1 MAGVNALFTAKKSK
15 PRGLMK
21 FENKLIVSDIDGTFF
36 DDDMNIADR
45 NIDAINYF
53 KENGGHFTFAT
64 GRNEITIPPDVM
76 KIANAPIVC
85 CNGSY
90 IYDPESERKMNEICL
105 APGPVISIINTVFGG
120 FTGVGVTVTGDK
132 KFYVV
137 GESEYIVPEKLDLS
151 DNDIEYTTLENVPA
165 ERWYTVVFHGAP
177 QTIDLVEKFI
187 TVKAENDYVIS
198 RSWPTMLEINNIRA
212 TKGNAALELKRTLEN
227 RTKCELKMYGIGDY
241 GNDIDLLR
249 VCDVSACPENAIE
262 AVRDAA
268 DLVLCNNNAG
278 SIAELIEYID
288 ANM

>member
-1 MAGVNALFTAKKSK
+1 
-15 PRGLMK
+15 MK

-53 KENGGHFTFAT
+53 KENGGHFSFAT
-64 GRNEITIPPDVM
+64 GRNEITITPDVM
-76 KIANAPIVC
+76 KIANAPIIC

-90 IYDPESERKMNEICL
+90 IYDADTERKMNEICL

-137 GESEYIVPEKLDLS
+137 GDSEYIIPEKLDLTEK
-151 DNDIEYTTLENVPA
+151 DIEYTNLENVPT

-187 TVKAENDYVIS
+187 TVKAENDYIIS

-212 TKGNAALELKRTLEN
+212 TKGNAALELKHTLEN
-227 RTKCELKMYGIGDY
+227 RTKCELTMFGIGDY

-249 VCDVSACPENAIE
+249 VSDVSACPENAIDS
-262 AVRDAA
+262 VKTQS
-268 DLVLCNNNAG
+268 DLILCNNNAG

-288 ANM
+288 ANI